1 MNNKLKTLYKHLV
14 DNRKHELQDWHD
26 RYVKFYDEA
35 DEIRQRINVGEPL
48 NNESDEPFLRKL
60 LYKRNNGIATRGQ
73 SVLSDENFNLFIGN
87 NGFLSSLST
96 FIGNPQIEEFNQ
108 FQKAWNDQGTPDR
121 PLLIN
126 RVAAACTLDVS
137 TTVDGSKFEKVF
149 NWLIEGGLINKPLDQ
164 IEGWFTKNQFLLSE
178 FKKEF
183 QEELNNGRTDQFF
196 LSIFVWELY
205 DRHLSNPFRLGK
217 QIIKYGPP
225 GTGKTYL
232 ALQQTESFFNIW
244 KDEFA
249 PVSEYRYEDHKVL
262 VQFHPS
268 YSYEDFMEGL
278 RPILSRN
285 GESQLILQNGI
296 FKEFCRKA
304 GKWEIETYK
313 LLGKNNQEK
322 EWEELTI
329 EDLRNHESALT
340 GVHWKHIFKIQDSSK
355 RVVDAVPPFFFI
367 IDEINRADLSRVF
380 GELMYCLEYRGVK
393 ASVKT
398 QYANLNNKENGL
410 LSDESGEYKFFIPSN
425 VYLIGTMNNIDRSVE
440 SFDFALRRRFRW
452 EEMTPDYTLLEHHLN
467 KHHGEWTGL
476 ADNLKSLNEAI
487 KNQPLLGADYQIG
500 HAYFM
505 NLKYQTYVKID
516 EVRSQIWTDRIRP
529 LLQEYLRGTG
539 KTEDLMKDFKS
550 AFGV

>member
-26 RYVKFYDEA
+26 RYVKFYGEV
-35 DEIRQRINVGEPL
+35 DEIRQRINAGEPL
-48 NNESDEPFLRKL
+48 NNEGDEPFLRKL
-60 LYKRNNGIATRGQ
+60 LYERDNGIATRGQ
-73 SVLSDENFNLFIGN
+73 SVLSDENFNLFIGKN
-87 NGFLSSLST
+87 DFLSSLST
-96 FIGNPQIEEFNQ
+96 FIENPQIEEFNQ

-149 NWLIEGGLINKPLDQ
+149 NWLIEGRLINEPSEQ

-183 QEELNNGRTDQFF
+183 QEELNNDRTDQFF

-205 DRHLSNPFRLGK
+205 DQYLSNPFRLGK

-232 ALQQTESFFNIW
+232 ALQQSESFFHIW

-249 PVSEYRYEDHKVL
+249 PASEYRYEDHKVL

-278 RPILSRN
+278 RPILNDN
-285 GESQLILQNGI
+285 GDNQLTLQNGI
-296 FKEFCRKA
+296 FKEFCRRA
-304 GKWEIETYK
+304 SKWEIETYK
-313 LLGKNNQEK
+313 LFGKNNQEK

-329 EDLRNHESALT
+329 GDLHNHENALT
-340 GVHWKHIFKIQDSSK
+340 GPHWKHIFKIQASST

-393 ASVKT
+393 RNVKT

-452 EEMTPDYTLLEHHLN
+452 EEITPDYTLLKHHLN
-467 KHHGEWTGL
+467 KHHRKWTEL

-487 KNQPLLGADYQIG
+487 KNEPLLGADYQIG

-539 KTEDLMKDFKS
+539 KTEDLMKAFRS

>member
-1 MNNKLKTLYKHLV
+1 MNNKLKILYKHLV
-14 DNRKHELQDWHD
+14 YNRKHEHQDWHD
-26 RYVKFYDEA
+26 RYKKFYDEV
-35 DEIRQRINVGEPL
+35 DEIRQRINAGEPL

-60 LYKRNNGIATRGQ
+60 LYEKYNGIASRGQ
-73 SVLSDENFNLFIGN
+73 SGLSDENFNLFIGN
-87 NGFLSSLST
+87 NYFLTSLSN
-96 FIGNPQIEEFNQ
+96 FIADPQIQLFEQ
-108 FQKAWNDQGTPDR
+108 FQEAWKAQKKTNN

-137 TTVDGSKFEKVF
+137 TTVDNRRFHKIF
-149 NWLIEGGLINKPLDQ
+149 NWLIKDKVINEPSANLQ
-164 IEGWFTKNQFLLSE
+164 GWFAKNQFLLSE
-178 FKKEF
+178 FKRK
-183 QEELNNGRTDQFF
+183 LNNATTDDFY

-205 DRHLSNPFRLGK
+205 MYSSIPFRLEK

-232 ALQQTESFFNIW
+232 ALQQSESFFHIW

-249 PVSEYRYEDHKVL
+249 PASEYRYEDHKVL

-278 RPILSRN
+278 RPIVSRN

-313 LLGKNNQEK
+313 LLGNNNQEK

-329 EDLRNHESALT
+329 KDLRKHENALT
-340 GVHWKHIFKIQDSSK
+340 GAHWKHIFEIQASST

-393 ASVKT
+393 RNVKT
-398 QYANLNNKENGL
+398 QYANLNNEDNGL

-452 EEMTPDYTLLEHHLN
+452 EEMAPDYSLLEHHLN

-539 KTEDLMKDFKS
+539 KTEDLMTAFKS